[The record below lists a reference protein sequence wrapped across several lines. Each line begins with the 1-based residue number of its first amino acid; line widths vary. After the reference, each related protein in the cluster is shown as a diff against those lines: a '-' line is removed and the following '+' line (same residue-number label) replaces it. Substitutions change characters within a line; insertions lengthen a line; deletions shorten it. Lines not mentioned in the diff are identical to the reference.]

1 MRIAMLTHRNLSGR
15 GIVRR
20 WPRAVMMLRAVMFFM
35 VRMLGVT
42 FLIPRTLLV
51 LGLAL
56 RMSFFRFLML
66 IRFVLMCLMFFM
78 LAMALLVRLLMLAM
92 KLGVPLMLAV
102 LLMLAMAFCVLLM
115 LAVAFCVLLMLAMAF
130 CVLLMLGMAFC
141 VLLMLAMA
149 FCVLLMLAMAFCVL
163 LMLSMAFR
171 VLLLFFRA
179 LGVVSMALGVLLMLG
194 MALRVL
200 LLKLAMA
207 LRMLLMLAM
216 AFRVLM
222 LAMVSWM
229 GFDTSAMN
237 SEVMARAVRETC
249 VRGLY
254 PLRNAT
260 THTTAKLLHKMHA
273 GGTSGGDVRVD
284 LGASVAALLETRRTN
299 QRRRLHFLD
308 ALFER
313 SYPSIVE
320 GTEAFVMHAGPV
332 RAPFALGRA
341 SKIRF
346 AMTFAPQFDESGRTS
361 EGRWTMNDT
370 VVFLFHPCGSWGAF
384 GLDVVGGRFTATSN
398 FTETGRTNH

>member
-1 MRIAMLTHRNLSGR
+1 MDIRHSRAAAGGSIRPAEPSVVDVNGAARTRHMCIAMLTHRDLSGR

-115 LAVAFCVLLMLAMAF
+115 L
-130 CVLLMLGMAFC
+130 
-141 VLLMLAMA
+141 
-149 FCVLLMLAMAFCVL
+149 
-163 LMLSMAFR
+163 SMAFR

-216 AFRVLM
+216 AIRVLM

>member
-1 MRIAMLTHRNLSGR
+1 MDIRHSRAAAGGSIRPAEPSVVDVNGAARTRHMCIAMLTHRDLSGR

-92 KLGVPLMLAV
+92 KLGVPLMLA
-102 LLMLAMAFCVLLM
+102 
-115 LAVAFCVLLMLAMAF
+115 
-130 CVLLMLGMAFC
+130 
-141 VLLMLAMA
+141 
-149 FCVLLMLAMAFCVL
+149 VLLMLAMAFCVL

>member
-1 MRIAMLTHRNLSGR
+1 
-15 GIVRR
+15 
-20 WPRAVMMLRAVMFFM
+20 
-35 VRMLGVT
+35 
-42 FLIPRTLLV
+42 
-51 LGLAL
+51 
-56 RMSFFRFLML
+56 
-66 IRFVLMCLMFFM
+66 
-78 LAMALLVRLLMLAM
+78 
-92 KLGVPLMLAV
+92 
-102 LLMLAMAFCVLLM
+102 
-115 LAVAFCVLLMLAMAF
+115 
-130 CVLLMLGMAFC
+130 
-141 VLLMLAMA
+141 
-149 FCVLLMLAMAFCVL
+149 VL
-163 LMLSMAFR
+163 LMLSMAFS
-171 VLLLFFRA
+171 VLLLFLLA
-179 LGVVSMALGVLLMLG
+179 LVVFSMAIGLLLMLG